1 MANVYLN
8 LYSHPGKFFFSR
20 CPVNMLSVQTKMLLK
35 LTYFCAKFESLI
47 QGYSPNSDDTCA
59 APEELPAPPEHWSS
73 QLLSMA
79 SVILLVC
86 NQHRP
91 QRDLLISNGASS
103 QMYCFDDLLKMKNV
117 LPITIFA
124 DDKTAQSTE
133 NIMDPR
139 SCQWCLI
146 FHMFSLT
153 S

>member
-1 MANVYLN
+1 
-8 LYSHPGKFFFSR
+8 
-20 CPVNMLSVQTKMLLK
+20 MLSVQTKRLPK
-35 LTYFCAKFESLI
+35 LTYFCATSESLI
-47 QGYSPNSDDTCA
+47 QGCSPNSDDDTCA

-73 QLLSMA
+73 QFLSMV

-117 LPITIFA
+117 LPITVFA
-124 DDKTAQSTE
+124 DDKTTQSTE
-133 NIMDPR
+133 NIMDPC

-153 S
+153 SWRRGVKKRVWCGGLDSIREKS